1 MAKIIPL
8 AQTITGGC
16 ETKPYVH
23 PEQIVKDVSPADL
36 RGARVLFINMPL
48 RESARPVNT
57 PEGPLLMATRLRD
70 HFEVDVSIIDLNGPV
85 DQYGNR
91 IKDKLWEE
99 RVAQGEN
106 LPWGRHPTFQEAK
119 DHIQRHVTVYGRPHL
134 IGLSGKIT
142 TFKWQRELARFIKQ
156 TLPEVFLVSGGGLAT
171 ELRQH
176 LFNLNYIPELDGVSH
191 SEGDDVVIKI
201 VYDALAI
208 HRIGFKNALNTGKL
222 APYYI
227 GEINGRRRFVYAGDR
242 PRNLDLLPFGDLEL
256 LRTDVFGRKVL
267 EGYLTVPIWSRQA
280 NNSSA
285 IPWDDKDVA
294 PKTSSVSSRGCPFGC
309 KYCFRGSQ
317 GERKWGVRSAEHIM
331 TELQHHIEHYGI
343 KFHGFPDDNFAV
355 TLDRIRLI
363 NNIVS
368 WGTHTR
374 LDEVAG
380 LNATTRGTAET
391 MAKAGCKYIG
401 SGPESASPKVLEA
414 IGKGGHTLSNGME
427 EVMVAGE
434 KHAFPRSM
442 VVGIR
447 NALENGIHSN
457 CTWIL
462 ACPTETLEDLKTT
475 VRFMLWQQE
484 YYSNMGHPI
493 DSVNTRMFTLTWYPG
508 TTIINYERVRREL
521 TRVFGIT
528 FQPAGTNTSG
538 VEWEPVYDDKFLKYM
553 LELDDATK
561 VLHGENDEPLN
572 FGDMPTDHFL
582 QTRAY
587 IDSGQTLKILD
598 MR

>member
-1 MAKIIPL
+1 MTRVIPL
-8 AQTITGGC
+8 IQPATESCG
-16 ETKPYVH
+16 TKPHVH
-23 PEQIVKDVSPADL
+23 PADIIKDL
-36 RGARVLFINMPL
+36 EIKTIKRARVLFINMPL

-70 HFEVDVSIIDLNGPV
+70 YFGVDVSIIDLNGPV
-85 DQYGNR
+85 DTYGNR
-91 IKDKLWEE
+91 IKDGLWEQ
-99 RVAQGEN
+99 RAAKGEN

-119 DHIQRHVTVYGRPHL
+119 DHIQRHIAFYGRPCL

-142 TFKWQRELARFIKQ
+142 TFKWQRELAQFIKQ
-156 TLPEVFLVSGGGLAT
+156 ILPDVFLVSGGGLAT
-171 ELRQH
+171 ELRH
-176 LFNLNYIPELDGVSH
+176 NLFNLNYLPELDGVSH
-191 SEGDDVVIKI
+191 SEGDDVIIKI
-201 VYDALAI
+201 VYDALTIKETGLISAI
-208 HRIGFKNALNTGKL
+208 NLGKL

-227 GEINGRRRFVYAGDR
+227 GEINGRHRFVYAGDR
-242 PRNLDLLPFGDLEL
+242 PRDLDILPYGDLEL
-256 LRTDVFGRKVL
+256 LREDVFGRKVL
-267 EGYLTVPIWSRQA
+267 EGYLSVPIWSRSA

-285 IPWDDKDVA
+285 IPWDDEDVT

-331 TELQHHIEHYGI
+331 RELHNNIDKYGI

-363 NNIVS
+363 NNIVQ

-380 LNATTRGTAET
+380 LNFTTKGTAET

-401 SGPESASPKVLEA
+401 FGPESASPKVLEA
-414 IGKGGHTLSNGME
+414 IGKGGHTLSNGMMD
-427 EVMVAGE
+427 VTVAGE
-434 KHAFPRSM
+434 RHAFPRSM
-442 VVGIR
+442 LIGIQ

-462 ACPTETLEDLKTT
+462 ACPTETLPDLKETLL
-475 VRFMLWQQE
+475 FMLWQQE
-484 YYSNMGHPI
+484 YYSSMGHPI

-528 FQPAGTNTSG
+528 FQPAEPNTSG
-538 VEWEPVYDDKFLKYM
+538 VEWEPVYDDKFLAYM

-572 FGDMPTDHFL
+572 FGDMPTDQFL
-582 QTRAY
+582 QAREY
-587 IDSGQTLKILD
+587 IDSGQTLKILN
-598 MR
+598 M